1 MGLRKLLNWLSA
13 RYSNPK
19 IYIFES
25 GVSVPG
31 ENDKPVDQAVHDQ
44 FRIDY
49 YSQYIDNVKA
59 AITEDGVNV

>member
-1 MGLRKLLNWLSA
+1 M
-13 RYSNPK
+13 
-19 IYIFES
+19 
-25 GVSVPG
+25 PG